1 MILLLLLLLL
11 LLFLLLLLLFSAV
24 HDGRKTLDFNRTTD
38 KHKGPKLR
46 RVLKTFQ
53 SFDRAAQSLYPS
65 QEIEVLKEH
74 GYNGTVSP
82 SQISSLSSG
91 APTSNLPEE
100 VCDRFGHD
108 WDGLCTAKVARLI
121 FANGKGGLYLTRL
134 VKIDERFMENSFS
147 DIKILTYTLKEIQ
160 RLIDIFFADGKCP
173 PMFFRND
180 ELILPENPNPV
191 GSVVDGNVVAD
202 GLSRTFCT
210 GQGDR
215 TCITRKSLVPTN
227 L

>member
-1 MILLLLLLLL
+1 MEETI
-11 LLFLLLLLLFSAV
+11 
-24 HDGRKTLDFNRTTD
+24 
-38 KHKGPKLR
+38 
-46 RVLKTFQ
+46 
-53 SFDRAAQSLYPS
+53 
-65 QEIEVLKEH
+65 
-74 GYNGTVSP
+74 GTANDES
-82 SQISSLSSG
+82 
-91 APTSNLPEE
+91 
-100 VCDRFGHD
+100 GHD

-160 RLIDIFFADGKCP
+160 RLIDIFFADEKCP

-202 GLSRTFCT
+202 VREN
-210 GQGDR
+210 
-215 TCITRKSLVPTN
+215 ITDAISLVIPQNGDAEAFSIGVTPVGTGGSPDAPGDGCKAN
-227 L
+227 VSFIGKQFQWSENNVLGI